1 MFTIDELSIVKMY
14 CGFSQNRDS
23 VIAALN
29 DSLPLIED
37 QNIKSIV
44 EETIRKVT
52 AMTQAAFSDLDL
64 SDTLLSDQEKTVL
77 KIQNSS

>member
-44 EETIRKVT
+44 DETIRKVT

-64 SDTLLSDQEKTVL
+64 SDTLLSDE
-77 KIQNSS
+77 

>member
-64 SDTLLSDQEKTVL
+64 SDTLLSDD
-77 KIQNSS
+77 

>member
-14 CGFSQNRDS
+14 CDFSQNRDS

-64 SDTLLSDQEKTVL
+64 SDTLLSDE
-77 KIQNSS
+77 

>member
-14 CGFSQNRDS
+14 CGFSQTRDS

-64 SDTLLSDQEKTVL
+64 SDTLLSDE
-77 KIQNSS
+77 

>member
-1 MFTIDELSIVKMY
+1 MY

-64 SDTLLSDQEKTVL
+64 SDTLLSDE
-77 KIQNSS
+77 

>member
-23 VIAALN
+23 VIATLN

-37 QNIKSIV
+37 QNIKNIV

-64 SDTLLSDQEKTVL
+64 SDTLLSDE
-77 KIQNSS
+77 

>member
-64 SDTLLSDQEKTVL
+64 SDTLLSYE
-77 KIQNSS
+77 

>member
-64 SDTLLSDQEKTVL
+64 SNTLLSDE
-77 KIQNSS
+77 

>member
-1 MFTIDELSIVKMY
+1 MFTIDELSIIKMY

-64 SDTLLSDQEKTVL
+64 SDTLLSDE
-77 KIQNSS
+77 

>member
-14 CGFSQNRDS
+14 CGFFQNRDS

-64 SDTLLSDQEKTVL
+64 SDTLLSDE
-77 KIQNSS
+77 

>member
-64 SDTLLSDQEKTVL
+64 SDTLLSEE
-77 KIQNSS
+77 

>member
-23 VIAALN
+23 VIEALN

-64 SDTLLSDQEKTVL
+64 SDTLLSDE
-77 KIQNSS
+77 

>member
-29 DSLPLIED
+29 DSLPFIED

-64 SDTLLSDQEKTVL
+64 SDTLLSDE
-77 KIQNSS
+77 

>member
-52 AMTQAAFSDLDL
+52 AMT
-64 SDTLLSDQEKTVL
+64 
-77 KIQNSS
+77 

>member
-29 DSLPLIED
+29 DSLPLLED

-64 SDTLLSDQEKTVL
+64 SDTLLSDE
-77 KIQNSS
+77 

>member
-14 CGFSQNRDS
+14 CGFSQNRDG

-37 QNIKSIV
+37 QEIKKTV
-44 EETIRKVT
+44 EVTIRKVN
-52 AMTQAAFSDLDL
+52 AMTQEAFSALDL
-64 SDTLLSDQEKTVL
+64 SDNIVEE
-77 KIQNSS
+77 

>member
-1 MFTIDELSIVKMY
+1 MLTIDELSIVKMY

-64 SDTLLSDQEKTVL
+64 SDTLLSDE
-77 KIQNSS
+77 

>member
-29 DSLPLIED
+29 DSLPLIEN

-64 SDTLLSDQEKTVL
+64 SDTLLSDE
-77 KIQNSS
+77 

>member
-37 QNIKSIV
+37 QEIKKTV
-44 EETIRKVT
+44 EAAIRK
-52 AMTQAAFSDLDL
+52 ANAITQEAFAALDL
-64 SDTLLSDQEKTVL
+64 SDTLNVVAE
-77 KIQNSS
+77 

>member
-1 MFTIDELSIVKMY
+1 MFTIDELRIVKMY
-14 CGFSQNRDS
+14 CCFSQNSDS

-64 SDTLLSDQEKTVL
+64 SDTLLSDE
-77 KIQNSS
+77 

>member
-52 AMTQAAFSDLDL
+52 AMTQAAFSALDL
-64 SDTLLSDQEKTVL
+64 SDTLLSDE
-77 KIQNSS
+77 

>member
-52 AMTQAAFSDLDL
+52 AMTQVAFSDLDL
-64 SDTLLSDQEKTVL
+64 SDTLLSDE
-77 KIQNSS
+77 

>member
-14 CGFSQNRDS
+14 CGFSQNRDN

-64 SDTLLSDQEKTVL
+64 SDTLLSDE
-77 KIQNSS
+77 

>member
-14 CGFSQNRDS
+14 CGFSQDRDS

-64 SDTLLSDQEKTVL
+64 SDTLLSDE
-77 KIQNSS
+77 

>member
-29 DSLPLIED
+29 NSLPLIEN

-44 EETIRKVT
+44 EESIRKVT

-64 SDTLLSDQEKTVL
+64 SDTLLSDE
-77 KIQNSS
+77 

>member
-37 QNIKSIV
+37 QNIKNIV

-64 SDTLLSDQEKTVL
+64 SDTLLSDE
-77 KIQNSS
+77 

>member
-52 AMTQAAFSDLDL
+52 AMTQAAYSDLDL
-64 SDTLLSDQEKTVL
+64 SDTLLSDE
-77 KIQNSS
+77 

>member
-29 DSLPLIED
+29 DSLPLIEN
-37 QNIKSIV
+37 QEIKKTV
-44 EETIRKVT
+44 EVTIRKVN
-52 AMTQAAFSDLDL
+52 AMTQEAFSALDL
-64 SDTLLSDQEKTVL
+64 SDNIVEE
-77 KIQNSS
+77 

>member
-1 MFTIDELSIVKMY
+1 MLSIDELSIIKMY
-14 CGFSQNRDS
+14 CDPSQNRDA
-23 VIAALN
+23 VLATMN
-29 DSLPLIED
+29 GSLPLIED

-64 SDTLLSDQEKTVL
+64 SDTLLSDE
-77 KIQNSS
+77 

>member
-29 DSLPLIED
+29 GSLPLIED

-64 SDTLLSDQEKTVL
+64 SDTLLSDE
-77 KIQNSS
+77 

>member
-1 MFTIDELSIVKMY
+1 MY
-14 CGFSQNRDS
+14 CDSSQNRDA
-23 VIAALN
+23 VLATMN
-29 DSLPLIED
+29 GSLPLIED

-64 SDTLLSDQEKTVL
+64 SDTLLSDE
-77 KIQNSS
+77 

>member
-64 SDTLLSDQEKTVL
+64 SDTLLSDEQKSVL

>member
-14 CGFSQNRDS
+14 GGFSQNRDS

-64 SDTLLSDQEKTVL
+64 SDTLLSDE
-77 KIQNSS
+77 

>member
-1 MFTIDELSIVKMY
+1 MY
-14 CGFSQNRDS
+14 CDPSQNRDA
-23 VIAALN
+23 VLATMN
-29 DSLPLIED
+29 GSLPLIED

-64 SDTLLSDQEKTVL
+64 SDTLLSDE
-77 KIQNSS
+77 

>member
-64 SDTLLSDQEKTVL
+64 SDTPLSDE
-77 KIQNSS
+77 

>member
-64 SDTLLSDQEKTVL
+64 SDTLLSDE
-77 KIQNSS
+77 

>member
-23 VIAALN
+23 VIAALT

-64 SDTLLSDQEKTVL
+64 SDTLLSDE
-77 KIQNSS
+77 

>member
-64 SDTLLSDQEKTVL
+64 SDTLFSDE
-77 KIQNSS
+77 

>member
-1 MFTIDELSIVKMY
+1 MY

-52 AMTQAAFSDLDL
+52 AMTQAAFSALDL
-64 SDTLLSDQEKTVL
+64 SDTLLSDE
-77 KIQNSS
+77 

>member
-44 EETIRKVT
+44 EEIIRKVT

-64 SDTLLSDQEKTVL
+64 SDTLLSDE
-77 KIQNSS
+77 